1 MLGVLWELFCH
12 TWQGPGTQH
21 GFDVDLPCVSGRHA
35 CGFPVQALELAAW
48 VRVPGL
54 QLSSYVT
61 LDHFYKMGSSEG
73 HFEDDIG
80 SECPE
85 APGG

>member
-1 MLGVLWELFCH
+1 M
-12 TWQGPGTQH
+12 
-21 GFDVDLPCVSGRHA
+21 
-35 CGFPVQALELAAW
+35 QALELAAW
-48 VRVPGL
+48 VRVLGL
-54 QLSSYVT
+54 RLSSYVT
-61 LDHFYKMGSSEG
+61 LDHLYKMGSLEG